1 MTRVL
6 EIKASQLSAESLG
19 LRVKAQSE
27 SGFLS
32 KLLAKQVEGLK
43 IISET
48 KQSKFPQEALKTVAF
63 YKRLDSELR
72 GEIVLVKNNL
82 ESLSKAIRATEIKKE
97 RIDERQKE
105 IKVLKK
111 SKDEDEKLEE
121 IQALSPIV
129 SRKPSEGGLKL
140 EPKAQVEERIQPPIN
155 ITLTVTRGDGVQAQ
169 VSIKPTEVSV
179 KTRFSS
185 DKDEQELKDR
195 LNRAAKGGVVRL
207 NEYLC

>member
-32 KLLAKQVEGLK
+32 KLIAKQMEGLK

-48 KQSKFPQEALKTVAF
+48 KQSKLPQEAFKTVAF

-72 GEIVLVKNNL
+72 REIVLVKNNL
-82 ESLSKAIRATEIKKE
+82 QNLSKAIRATDIKKE

-129 SRKPSEGGLKL
+129 LRKHSEGGLKL
-140 EPKAQVEERIQPPIN
+140 EPKAQVEERIHPPLN

-169 VSIKPTEVSV
+169 VSIKPTEISV
-179 KTRFSS
+179 HTSFSS

-195 LNRAAKGGVVRL
+195 LKRAAKGGVVRL